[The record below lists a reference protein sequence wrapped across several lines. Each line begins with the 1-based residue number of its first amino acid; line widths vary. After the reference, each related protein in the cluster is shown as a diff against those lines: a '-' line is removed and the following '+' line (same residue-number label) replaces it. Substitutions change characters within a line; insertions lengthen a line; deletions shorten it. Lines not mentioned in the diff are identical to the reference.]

1 MAMDDEIF
9 DKYCQAGAFAAS
21 VIRKGAMEIRP
32 GAPYLEVIEFIEDMA
47 SSDESGLAFPLNVSL
62 NEDAAHDTAS
72 TGDERVFAP
81 GDLVKLDLGVHFDGY
96 IADTAITIDLGN
108 NGLLVDASRE
118 ALSRAIEK
126 VRPGATVGELGF
138 AIQSEI
144 ESRGYRPI
152 ANLTGHG
159 LGRFVVHRSPSIPNV
174 AIQGGAVLEEG
185 MVFAIE
191 PFATTGSGHVSEK
204 KRVEIFQQISQKP
217 VRLATA
223 RKVLEA
229 VSGRQG
235 MPFAKRWLP
244 DNKPEIALSTLLRA
258 GVVHAF
264 PVLSDIPGSLVSQHE
279 HTVIVTEDH
288 CVVTTA

>member
-1 MAMDDEIF
+1 MMEDQIF

-21 VIRKGAMEIRP
+21 VIRKGAQEIRP
-32 GAPYLEVIEFIEDMA
+32 GAPYLEVIEFIEDLA
-47 SSDESGLAFPLNVSL
+47 TSDESGLAFPLNVSL

-72 TGDERVFAP
+72 AGDERVFAS

-118 ALSRAIEK
+118 ALARAIEK
-126 VRPGATVGELGF
+126 VRPGVTVGALGY
-138 AIQSEI
+138 AIQTEI

-159 LGRFVVHRSPSIPNV
+159 LDRFVVHKPPNIPNI

-229 VSGRQG
+229 VRERHG

-244 DNKPEIALSTLLRA
+244 DSKPEIALTTLIRS
-258 GVVHAF
+258 GMVHAY